1 MPKPAAENTLESL
14 YESLKTQMKNAEH
27 PALLNALNEINQ
39 YTAKL
44 RKPDKYKRIPYVT
57 QADKEKLM
65 ELHERVAAESETVL
79 KQNNS
84 KEVKQLMEKIF
95 ALSSKSFTNISGYD
109 PSLKPKSVDTIDEEL
124 RALHLDMGRSK
135 TKAVG
140 KTLSQRK
147 IISFLDEKGRR
158 VNGVF
163 TPKLKDAVYD
173 TISDKLYNIAQESN
187 SLIQKDIIMSV
198 LGNLADP
205 KNLPENTILKSD
217 NYAALY
223 TLMSSVTDYNPAN
236 HGFSVNTEKLKSYLA
251 KLNKMRPGELVNK
264 LGADVLE
271 QIESLLEP
279 YATQVMANME
289 QAGISDDSRI
299 DTRNAAMS
307 AVADLLGQPNLLA
320 RSRPM
325 KLTVLDENG
334 KPVELDGTFMVEAK
348 GIDLNN
354 RYTKTELLK
363 QSAIEGTDGNA
374 FRQLADLQVLDFICG
389 NVDRH
394 MGNIFYQI
402 DEKTGK
408 LTGIQGIDNDCSF
421 GEFVPKGGESRRR
434 LAGLDNMRCISES
447 MKNRVLALKAPTLK
461 YALRGYGLTEKQLDA
476 ACARLERMQDA
487 IQKSMENP
495 VVGETKDGKP
505 LFVQGRIRIL
515 PDEQFRKLDL
525 KDLVVKTDLKG
536 KEVPK
541 AKEHGNIF
549 SCAYTA
555 ITDAKNRQV
564 TNVSYQLRGDVVLN
578 AENRCRVDGLET
590 AQNDA
595 GRVQRMLERN
605 TKLFHSSGKYRD
617 MESAA
622 KDLFNYQKKILTRVS
637 VANSADVKAEPNYSQ
652 QLNAI
657 VKPEEVEKMAKL
669 AEKLEKAAE
678 RYLSYKGISTGAKKL
693 GDYSGYTQGRIEA
706 AQDIL
711 KIAKLY
717 KTVKPEEA
725 DLAKVSQRQAMEEI
739 ARKKGDAKDPA
750 MRNQAQKAGD
760 APVLG

>member
-299 DTRNAAMS
+299 DTRNAAMN
-307 AVADLLGQPNLLA
+307 AVADLLGQPN
-320 RSRPM
+320 P
-325 KLTVLDENG
+325 
-334 KPVELDGTFMVEAK
+334 
-348 GIDLNN
+348 
-354 RYTKTELLK
+354 
-363 QSAIEGTDGNA
+363 
-374 FRQLADLQVLDFICG
+374 
-389 NVDRH
+389 
-394 MGNIFYQI
+394 
-402 DEKTGK
+402 
-408 LTGIQGIDNDCSF
+408 
-421 GEFVPKGGESRRR
+421 
-434 LAGLDNMRCISES
+434 
-447 MKNRVLALKAPTLK
+447 AP
-461 YALRGYGLTEKQLDA
+461 
-476 ACARLERMQDA
+476 
-487 IQKSMENP
+487 
-495 VVGETKDGKP
+495 
-505 LFVQGRIRIL
+505 
-515 PDEQFRKLDL
+515 
-525 KDLVVKTDLKG
+525 
-536 KEVPK
+536 
-541 AKEHGNIF
+541 
-549 SCAYTA
+549 
-555 ITDAKNRQV
+555 
-564 TNVSYQLRGDVVLN
+564 
-578 AENRCRVDGLET
+578 
-590 AQNDA
+590 
-595 GRVQRMLERN
+595 
-605 TKLFHSSGKYRD
+605 
-617 MESAA
+617 
-622 KDLFNYQKKILTRVS
+622 
-637 VANSADVKAEPNYSQ
+637 
-652 QLNAI
+652 
-657 VKPEEVEKMAKL
+657 
-669 AEKLEKAAE
+669 
-678 RYLSYKGISTGAKKL
+678 
-693 GDYSGYTQGRIEA
+693 
-706 AQDIL
+706 
-711 KIAKLY
+711 
-717 KTVKPEEA
+717 
-725 DLAKVSQRQAMEEI
+725 
-739 ARKKGDAKDPA
+739 
-750 MRNQAQKAGD
+750 
-760 APVLG
+760 